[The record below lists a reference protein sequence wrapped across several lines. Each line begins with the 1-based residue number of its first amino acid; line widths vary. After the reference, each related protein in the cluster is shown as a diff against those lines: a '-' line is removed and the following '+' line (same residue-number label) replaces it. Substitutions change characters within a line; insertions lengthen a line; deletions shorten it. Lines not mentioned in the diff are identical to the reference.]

1 MRSALDE
8 LFWHNL
14 WANLR
19 LLQACA
25 ALNDE
30 QMAASAPGTY
40 GSVRDTLVHIAA
52 AEARYV
58 AVLSGQDPQQ
68 AGEEIAWESEPFPGV
83 EDLRERVRRSSE
95 ALVVFVQGYD
105 PEQVLRGDFRG
116 QTYEM
121 SVSVPLLQAINHAT
135 EHRAH
140 VMTVLSQCGVEPP
153 VLDGWTY
160 WRTGGRP

>member
-25 ALNDE
+25 ALSDE
-30 QMAASAPGTY
+30 QMAANAPGTY

-58 AVLSGQDPQQ
+58 AVLAGQDPQQ
-68 AGEEIAWESEPFPGV
+68 SGEEIAWESEPFPGV

>member
-1 MRSALDE
+1 MPSALVE
-8 LFWHNL
+8 MFRHNL

-19 LLQACA
+19 LLDACA
-25 ALNDE
+25 GLSEE
-30 QMAASAPGTY
+30 QLGATGIGTY

-52 AEARYV
+52 AEARYK
-58 AVLSGQDPQQ
+58 AVLAGQAPDA
-68 AGEEIAWESEPFPGV
+68 AGESIAWESEPFPGV
-83 EDLRERVRRSSE
+83 DDLRERVRRSSE
-95 ALVVFVQGYD
+95 ALVAFVQGHD
-105 PEQVLRGDFRG
+105 PEQVFRGDFRG

>member
-1 MRSALDE
+1 MPSALVE
-8 LFWHNL
+8 MFRHNL

-19 LLQACA
+19 LLDACA
-25 ALNDE
+25 ALSED
-30 QMAASAPGTY
+30 QLGATAPGTY
-40 GSVRDTLVHIAA
+40 GSVRDTLVHVAGS
-52 AEARYV
+52 EARYV

-68 AGEEIAWESEPFPGV
+68 AGEEMAWENEPFPGV

-95 ALVVFVQGYD
+95 ALVSFVQGHD

>member
-25 ALNDE
+25 ALSDE

-40 GSVRDTLVHIAA
+40 GSVCDTLVHIAA

-58 AVLSGQDPQQ
+58 AVLAGQDPQQ
-68 AGEEIAWESEPFPGV
+68 SGEEIAWESEPFPGV

-160 WRTGGRP
+160 WRTGGRT

>member
-1 MRSALDE
+1 MPSALVE
-8 LFWHNL
+8 MFRHNL

-19 LLQACA
+19 LLDACA
-25 ALNDE
+25 ALSED
-30 QMAASAPGTY
+30 QLGATAPGTY
-40 GSVRDTLVHIAA
+40 GSVRETLVHIAGS
-52 AEARYV
+52 EARYV
-58 AVLSGQDPQQ
+58 AVLSGRDPQQ
-68 AGEEIAWESEPFPGV
+68 AGEEMAWENEPFPGV

-95 ALVVFVQGYD
+95 ALVSFVQGHD

-121 SVSVPLLQAINHAT
+121 SVSIPLLQAINHAT

-160 WRTGGRP
+160 WRTGGRT